1 MVKIR
6 VHQIEHGGKIVL
18 FFCDSLSIQTVT
30 REDAACIGQILN
42 GLSEQEAQTMGEV
55 FLRRYQKN
63 AALLAAQ
70 KSCPP
75 PAEEEADTFSTLI
88 LHVSNDCNMK
98 CAYCFANHGT
108 YASAPAMMSPETART
123 ALERY
128 IARYR
133 RIREIKFF
141 GGEPLM
147 NLPAIE
153 AACAY
158 VSRQYEAG
166 RLVRLP
172 RFKVITNGT
181 ILTEEI
187 IRTAVQYNIQVVF
200 SLDGPPTVHDALRYF
215 PEKQPSCQR
224 ILQNFR
230 RWKKSTNGAQ
240 PCSIETTYTQAHI
253 DAGWSITDVVRYFQ
267 TELGMQ
273 PGQVNVS
280 LVNLPIS
287 DPLHISDVP
296 ACWSG
301 YAADLINR
309 CRQEGDFYGDL
320 KLMGLIYRLKHK
332 KTAPEELCSAGKT
345 WSAVSATG
353 QVYPCLMF
361 MDNPGFFMGNVQEDF
376 FHQEAY
382 RKIVAQF
389 QNCHPKQHSPC
400 STCFANRVCNQCAG
414 INFFMTGNP
423 AVTHPQQC
431 AAMRRTIE
439 RLICGIADGIL

>member
-240 PCSIETTYTQAHI
+240 PCSIETTYTQAI
-253 DAGWSITDVVRYFQ
+253 LTPDGALLTSCATSRPSWV
-267 TELGMQ
+267 
-273 PGQVNVS
+273 
-280 LVNLPIS
+280 
-287 DPLHISDVP
+287 
-296 ACWSG
+296 
-301 YAADLINR
+301 
-309 CRQEGDFYGDL
+309 
-320 KLMGLIYRLKHK
+320 
-332 KTAPEELCSAGKT
+332 CSRGR
-345 WSAVSATG
+345 S
-353 QVYPCLMF
+353 M
-361 MDNPGFFMGNVQEDF
+361 
-376 FHQEAY
+376 
-382 RKIVAQF
+382 
-389 QNCHPKQHSPC
+389 SPW
-400 STCFANRVCNQCAG
+400 STCPAPTRCTFPTSPPAG
-414 INFFMTGNP
+414 
-423 AVTHPQQC
+423 AVTP
-431 AAMRRTIE
+431 RTLLTGAGRKEIST
-439 RLICGIADGIL
+439 AT